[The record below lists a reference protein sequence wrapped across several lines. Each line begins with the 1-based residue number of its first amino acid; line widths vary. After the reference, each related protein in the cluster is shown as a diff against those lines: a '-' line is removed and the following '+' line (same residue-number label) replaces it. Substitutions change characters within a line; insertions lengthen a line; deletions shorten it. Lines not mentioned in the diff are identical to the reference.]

1 MYDVIIIG
9 CGPIVLYGATLCALH
24 NLNGLI
30 IESSSIIGG
39 QLSMLYPEKDIIDLP
54 GFEKIKA
61 KDFIANLYQQY
72 QSIEN
77 KLPLKLEEKVDD
89 IINKN
94 DLYEVI
100 TSKAHY
106 LAKTIIITTGM
117 GTFSP
122 RLIGLNNEK
131 ELKNILYKC
140 DDISIFKDKEVVVL
154 GGGDSAVDLCLL
166 INSLSKS
173 TSIIHRRNDFRAQ
186 SSSVDQMEKEKINI
200 YKNKTIVSIDQIEN
214 DRLKIN
220 FTDNSTSSEQSLSCD
235 YVLVQYGQIPS
246 KDNFPIEKDNNQIKV
261 FDYYQTSLKNIFAC
275 GNIITYPGK
284 VKNITSGLG
293 EITTI
298 VTKIDQIINPT
309 KNIPIHF

>member
-9 CGPIVLYGATLCALH
+9 CGPIGLYGATLCALH
-24 NLNGLI
+24 NLNGLV
-30 IESSSIIGG
+30 IESSSIVGG

-54 GFEKIKA
+54 GFKKIKA
-61 KDFIANLYQQY
+61 KEFIDNLFQQY
-72 QSIEN
+72 QSSEN

-89 IINKN
+89 IVCKN
-94 DLYEVI
+94 ECYEVV
-100 TSKAHY
+100 TSKEKY
-106 LAKTIIITTGM
+106 LTKSIIITTGM
-117 GTFSP
+117 GTFTP
-122 RLIGLNNEK
+122 RLIGLSNEN

-140 DDISIFKDKEVVVL
+140 DDITIFKDKEVVVL
-154 GGGDSAVDLCLL
+154 GGGDSAVDLSLL
-166 INSLSKS
+166 INSTSKS

-186 SSSVDQMEKEKINI
+186 SSTVEQMEKSNINI
-200 YKNKTIVSIDQIEN
+200 FKNKAIVSINQIEN
-214 DRLKIN
+214 DRLKITFN
-220 FTDNSTSSEQSLSCD
+220 DNITSSEQSITCD